1 MKYIKKTTN
10 ILISKKIIKLN
21 KELKY
26 TKDITTKNNKVNNIT
41 STIKRENVWF
51 VWKSQVE
58 KYTYKRIKRD

>member
-26 TKDITTKNNKVNNIT
+26 TKDTTTKNNKINNIT
-41 STIKRENVWF
+41 GTIKRENVRF
-51 VWKSQVE
+51 VWKSQV
-58 KYTYKRIKRD
+58 KKDTYKRIKRD

>member
-26 TKDITTKNNKVNNIT
+26 TKDTTTKNNKINNIT
-41 STIKRENVWF
+41 STIKRKNVWF
-51 VWKSQVE
+51 VWKSKV
-58 KYTYKRIKRD
+58 KKDTYKRIKRD

>member
-26 TKDITTKNNKVNNIT
+26 TKDITTKNNKINNIT
-41 STIKRENVWF
+41 GTIKRENVWF
-51 VWKSQVE
+51 VWKSQV
-58 KYTYKRIKRD
+58 KKDTYKRIKRD

>member
-26 TKDITTKNNKVNNIT
+26 TKDTTTKNNKINNII
-41 STIKRENVWF
+41 STIERENVWF
-51 VWKSQVE
+51 VWKSQV
-58 KYTYKRIKRD
+58 KKDTYKKIKRD